1 MHFGGVDPLNPE
13 PRIPLT
19 ISSLLVSR
27 VSSPT
32 ELHNIPVLRFRG
44 LGFRGHLMQSEVRRI
59 ADVVIPLARAQGS
72 RGSRAVSIAT
82 SIMRVVY
89 GDSYR
94 IHITTCPQE
103 DGTWT

>member
-1 MHFGGVDPLNPE
+1 MHFGAVDPLNPK
-13 PRIPLT
+13 PRVYLT

-32 ELHNIPVLRFRG
+32 ELHNIPVF
-44 LGFRGHLMQSEVRRI
+44 GHLMRSEVRRI

-82 SIMRVVY
+82 SIMRVVH